1 MLPIRKVS
9 PTRVALTSYYNKTFV
24 DRSERSVN
32 NYERWLLKEL
42 ISRGIDP
49 ADERVSEL
57 KLSSVFD
64 KHLDLPRVYTMMA
77 KRLVSFNSGEYEFY
91 FDHGRRE
98 ERFGY
103 TNNQPVAHYETD
115 QHVMVGTYQKT
126 QPVLLDQNNTF
137 YVHTDQ
143 GLEVL
148 GTIHD
153 VLDIDAMKAPLEVA
167 EMTVSNKTLPVGF
180 VMAYHLGLS
189 ELIKSLK
196 CDVNRL
202 ARGERRNQQPDEYSL
217 VFEDE
222 VLVFSRMDA
231 QATMVIAGLNRYHKT
246 LKQFSVWDFDRRDA
260 YYRIVEDSGLGV
272 RYLREIDALY
282 QVWVDPI
289 TRGLLEDMGEPVDFQ
304 KLLLR
309 SVELLQTDQAPEEVD
324 GAYMRYRGY
333 ERVAGMVYSELTRAA
348 KLFNARASVGENAV
362 ELNPF
367 AVWQRIV
374 QDPSVALVQD
384 ANPIANLREQEAM
397 TYRGDGGRGG
407 KSMVERTRIY
417 HDSDVGVVSEST
429 VDSGDVG
436 VVAYLAPDANLT
448 NLRGVTRRFDADR
461 DGAAKLFSSSAL
473 LAPASDREDP
483 KRINFIAIQQQQ
495 GVFGKGYSPTPLRTG
510 YEQVIAHR
518 TTDLFAA
525 VAEQDGTVT
534 EVTKTS
540 VVIAYKN
547 GEELRVALG
556 TRHGTAE
563 GKTYP
568 HDVVT
573 DYKVGDA
580 LKAGS
585 VVAYNRKFFT
595 PDALNPNQVVWKAG
609 VLCNTALIDNID
621 TLEDGSAISQT
632 VAEKLTT
639 QTTEIRTVEVR
650 FDQHVHDLLT
660 VGAVVDLDSI
670 LCTIEDPETADNPLF
685 DDVSMDTLRR
695 LTAMT
700 PRAKVTGKISKVEIY
715 YHGELEDLSPN
726 LQALAIKYDRQRK
739 RKAAAL
745 NQPAFTG
752 QVDLSF
758 RVKGKTLDPDV
769 LAIQLYIDHDISA
782 GVGDKGVF
790 ANQMKT
796 VFSRVMEGT
805 NRTESG
811 DPVDAVFGNTSIED
825 RIVLSP
831 KLMGTTNTLL
841 IKLSKHV
848 ARVYR
853 GTSDVRRK
861 EMP

>member
-1 MLPIRKVS
+1 
-9 PTRVALTSYYNKTFV
+9 
-24 DRSERSVN
+24 
-32 NYERWLLKEL
+32 
-42 ISRGIDP
+42 
-49 ADERVSEL
+49 
-57 KLSSVFD
+57 
-64 KHLDLPRVYTMMA
+64 
-77 KRLVSFNSGEYEFY
+77 
-91 FDHGRRE
+91 
-98 ERFGY
+98 
-103 TNNQPVAHYETD
+103 
-115 QHVMVGTYQKT
+115 
-126 QPVLLDQNNTF
+126 
-137 YVHTDQ
+137 
-143 GLEVL
+143 
-148 GTIHD
+148 
-153 VLDIDAMKAPLEVA
+153 
-167 EMTVSNKTLPVGF
+167 
-180 VMAYHLGLS
+180 
-189 ELIKSLK
+189 
-196 CDVNRL
+196 
-202 ARGERRNQQPDEYSL
+202 
-217 VFEDE
+217 
-222 VLVFSRMDA
+222 
-231 QATMVIAGLNRYHKT
+231 
-246 LKQFSVWDFDRRDA
+246 
-260 YYRIVEDSGLGV
+260 
-272 RYLREIDALY
+272 
-282 QVWVDPI
+282 
-289 TRGLLEDMGEPVDFQ
+289 
-304 KLLLR
+304 
-309 SVELLQTDQAPEEVD
+309 
-324 GAYMRYRGY
+324 
-333 ERVAGMVYSELTRAA
+333 
-348 KLFNARASVGENAV
+348 
-362 ELNPF
+362 
-367 AVWQRIV
+367 
-374 QDPSVALVQD
+374 
-384 ANPIANLREQEAM
+384 
-397 TYRGDGGRGG
+397 
-407 KSMVERTRIY
+407 
-417 HDSDVGVVSEST
+417 
-429 VDSGDVG
+429 
-436 VVAYLAPDANLT
+436 
-448 NLRGVTRRFDADR
+448 
-461 DGAAKLFSSSAL
+461 
-473 LAPASDREDP
+473 
-483 KRINFIAIQQQQ
+483 
-495 GVFGKGYSPTPLRTG
+495 VFGKGYSPTPLRTG

-739 RKAAAL
+739 RKAVAL